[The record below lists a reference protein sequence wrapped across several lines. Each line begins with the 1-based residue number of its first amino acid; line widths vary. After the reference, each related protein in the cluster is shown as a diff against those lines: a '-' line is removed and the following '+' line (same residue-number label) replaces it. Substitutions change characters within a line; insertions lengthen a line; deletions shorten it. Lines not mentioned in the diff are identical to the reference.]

1 MLKLSIIVP
10 VYNVEKY
17 LPKCID
23 SLICGDGGYEIILI
37 NDGSTDGSPDI
48 LADYAARY
56 PALIRIITTP
66 NGGLGHARNTGI
78 DAAMGGYLLFV
89 DSDDY
94 LSPDALGSILAA
106 LDDSFDICIFDILSV
121 NESGKVLKKIAR
133 NRPSRR
139 QRVLAGRVSGAF
151 VRAAR
156 RVEQDI
162 PA

>member
-23 SLICGDGGYEIILI
+23 SLICGDGGYEIILV

-78 DAAMGGYLLFV
+78 DAAMETTCSLWTATTT
-89 DSDDY
+89 
-94 LSPDALGSILAA
+94 SPPTR
-106 LDDSFDICIFDILSV
+106 SV
-121 NESGKVLKKIAR
+121 
-133 NRPSRR
+133 PY
-139 QRVLAGRVSGAF
+139 
-151 VRAAR
+151 
-156 RVEQDI
+156 
-162 PA
+162 